1 MSDLLKQEKLD
12 VKYYSGRFKYYYF
25 FLIFVFLLISSR
37 LLYLQVIKG
46 DQFRQFSDNNR
57 IKKTKLFA
65 PRGLILDREQRV
77 LVKNQSVH
85 SAVIIP
91 QYAKKL
97 KETIESVSE
106 ALDIEVEATLEKIKK
121 NRRKNGTFRP
131 VSIKDSLNF
140 SELSYIRRVR
150 HSHPGLDIEST
161 LVREYPL
168 KDVSAHIFGYVGRAN
183 KNELKKA
190 AQNKLNLELGDSI
203 GKNGLEKLW
212 DETIRGR
219 SGLSYVEVDARGR
232 ETTKKT
238 SEVLKIN
245 KVDAEPGKSL
255 VLTIDKDIQEAAYK
269 AFNRDDKI
277 GYRRGSV
284 IAMKANGEIL
294 AFANSPSYDPNL
306 FSFGISN
313 KVWNKLR
320 NDKHKPL
327 RNRAIQ
333 DHYPPGST
341 FKPIMALIALQK
353 NIIREY
359 TPIHSP
365 GLIRFGRRNY
375 HDHNRG
381 GHGTIGVKTAIE
393 KSSNVFFYKM
403 GISLGIDNIYNYSK
417 LFNLGTKT
425 GIDIPNENPG
435 LLPSKE
441 WKKKRFNQDWQP
453 GEDLSA
459 AIGQGFTLTTLL
471 QMVNSYNTIGQEGL
485 LYKPFIVK
493 AITDHKNNII
503 ESFEPKLI
511 RDIKKD
517 PDYPISQKNFK
528 IVKRGMK
535 KVVHGDKGTAKWYKL
550 KEVTMAGKTG
560 TAQVRNFSSQQI
572 YKKCE
577 KRPYFQR
584 HHGWFIAFAPADKP
598 EIAVGVIAEHSCHG
612 SSGAAP
618 IVRDIVESYFKK
630 YHPDLY
636 PIENEEKPKRKLSS
650 L

>member
-1 MSDLLKQEKLD
+1 MSNVLKQEKLD
-12 VKYYSGRFKYYYF
+12 VKYYSKRFKYYYL
-25 FLIFVFLLISSR
+25 FLAFVFLLISGR
-37 LLYLQVIKG
+37 LLFLQVIKG

-65 PRGLILDREQRV
+65 PRGLILDRENRV

-85 SAVIIP
+85 SAIIIP
-91 QYAKKL
+91 QYAKEL
-97 KETIESVSE
+97 KKTITSISE
-106 ALDIEVEATLEKIKK
+106 FLDINIEDTLTKIKK

-131 VSIKDSLNF
+131 VIIKNSLNF
-140 SELSYIRRVR
+140 SELSYVRRVR
-150 HSHPGLDIEST
+150 RNYPGLDIQSS

-183 KNELKKA
+183 KSELNKA
-190 AQNKLNLELGDSI
+190 AKNNLNLQLGDSI

-212 DETIRGR
+212 DETVRGS

-232 ETTKKT
+232 ETAQKT
-238 SEVLKIN
+238 SEFLKIH
-245 KVDAEPGKSL
+245 KIDAEPGKSL
-255 VLTIDKDIQEAAYK
+255 VLTLDKDIQEAAYK

-284 IAMKANGEIL
+284 VAMKANGEIL
-294 AFANSPSYDPNL
+294 AFANSPSFDPNL

-313 KVWNKLR
+313 KVWNGLR

-341 FKPIMALIALQK
+341 FKPLMALIALEK
-353 NIIREY
+353 NIIKEY
-359 TPIHSP
+359 TPIKSP
-365 GLIRFGRRNY
+365 GLIRFGKRNY

-381 GHGTIGVKTAIE
+381 GHGVINVKTALE

-403 GISLGIDNIYNYSK
+403 GISLGIDNIFNYSK
-417 LFNLGTKT
+417 LFNLGSRT
-425 GIDIPNENPG
+425 GIDIPSENPG
-435 LLPSKE
+435 ILPSRE
-441 WKKKRFNQDWQP
+441 WKKKLLKEPWQP
-453 GEDLSA
+453 GENLNT
-459 AIGQGFTLTTLL
+459 AIGQGFTRTTLL
-471 QMVNSYNTIGQEGL
+471 QMVNAYNTIGQEGL

-493 AITDHKNNII
+493 AVTGHKNKTLK
-503 ESFEPKLI
+503 SFEPKLI
-511 RDIKKD
+511 RDIKQD
-517 PDYPISQKNFK
+517 PNFSISQKNFD

-535 KVVHGDKGTAKWYKL
+535 KVVHGEKGTAKWYKL

-560 TAQVRNFSSQQI
+560 TAQVRRFSSNQI

-577 KRPYFQR
+577 NRPYKQR
-584 HHGWFIAFAPADKP
+584 HHGWFIAFAPAENP

-618 IVRDIVESYFKK
+618 IVRDIVDAYFKK
-630 YHPDLY
+630 YHPELY
-636 PIENEEKPKRKLSS
+636 PIEKETEPSRKLST